1 MLFDSLKILS
11 TNLKINPLIKILSQ
25 LYRGFFSK
33 LGRKAPLLLKLH
45 SIIILICLITSFWG
59 LFYQP
64 VLATSERI
72 ILTEPLLEDA
82 LTHPILN
89 DGSLIVDLQNFDIDL
104 TPENIEFRDQFYQ
117 QLQNQFNHSPKPLGL
132 DLSNSLIRGDFNF
145 NKLGLAVQLSQ
156 STLPKQLMSTE
167 KQLLEKDP
175 VFLSE
180 VGEQINTINIF
191 RGLVK
196 LKGTIFTGKTNFSKT
211 FFLQRI
217 EGENVKFN
225 QDSVWTESR
234 FGRDL
239 DFSKG
244 IFNRNVDFSQDL
256 FFGPVKFRQ
265 ARFQG
270 VTDFKK
276 SSFWTEAN
284 FRESHFLQLVNFTAI
299 QWLKDV
305 HFDQVDWSDRVL
317 FSQSRF
323 FQNLSFNNA
332 TFEKSAAFRSARFSH
347 LVDLHDVKLLGQLD
361 FSNGVFFPYAKIDVS
376 GLALDSE
383 QAKLLGDKTIIG
395 KTITLSGLK
404 NNETVIR
411 SLVRNFRDLEQIP
424 DANQVEYTAQLLK
437 SQRLSQEL
445 LRIPKNVR
453 SLITWLG
460 MLNDWLM
467 LNGLLLFSNYG
478 TNVKLVLGIG
488 LITIAYFGI
497 IFWLLD
503 RVRRWHPHPIL
514 PDKSESIYM
523 VSSFVGLMI
532 VGLTTVFTSTS
543 TPGLTLIGLGLILLP
558 LSFFLIGCL
567 YYQGRYHDLLKIS
580 YLTQDGS
587 MRQLRL
593 LIVRL
598 PVIPEFPLFR
608 DRYTYLNWER
618 HWNWLNYYD
627 FSCNNLIKL
636 GFNDIRLR
644 DEHLPGIM
652 SFLVWYQW
660 ILGVLYLSL
669 LLWTLSRTIPGLN
682 LLIYLR

>member
-1 MLFDSLKILS
+1 MLFDSIKNLS
-11 TNLKINPLIKILSQ
+11 KDLIINPLIKILLQ
-25 LYRGFFSK
+25 FHKGLFSK
-33 LGRKAPLLLKLH
+33 FEKIALSTLKPYQF
-45 SIIILICLITSFWG
+45 IILICLITLSWE
-59 LFYQP
+59 LFSQP

-72 ILTEPLLEDA
+72 ILTEILLQEA
-82 LTHPILN
+82 LVHPILN
-89 DGSLIVDLQNFDIDL
+89 DGSLIIDLQNFEINL

-132 DLSNSLIRGDFNF
+132 DLTNSLIRGDFNF
-145 NKLGLAVQLSQ
+145 NQLGLAVQLSQ

-175 VFLSE
+175 SFLSE

-196 LKGTIFTGKTNFSKT
+196 LKGAIFTGKTDFSKT
-211 FFLQRI
+211 FFLQRV

-244 IFNRNVDFSQDL
+244 IFNRNLDFSQDL
-256 FFGPVKFRQ
+256 FFGSVKFRQ

-276 SSFWTEAN
+276 SSFWAEAN
-284 FRESHFLQLVNFTAI
+284 FRESHFLQLANFTAI

-305 HFDQVDWSDRVL
+305 HFDQVNWSDRVL

-347 LVDLHDVKLLGQLD
+347 LIDLHDVKLLGQLD
-361 FSNGVFFPYAKIDVS
+361 FSNGVFFPYAKMDVS
-376 GLALDSE
+376 GLAFDSE

-395 KTITLSGLK
+395 KIITLSGLK
-404 NNETVIR
+404 NNETVVR

-453 SLITWLG
+453 SLIAWLG
-460 MLNDWLM
+460 NLNDWLM

-488 LITIAYFGI
+488 LIAIAYFGI
-497 IFWLLD
+497 IFWLID

-532 VGLTTVFTSTS
+532 VGLTNVFTSTP

-558 LSFFLIGCL
+558 LSVSLIGCL
-567 YYQGRYHDLLKIS
+567 YYQGRYHDLLKTS

-660 ILGVLYLSL
+660 VLGVLYLSL

>member
-1 MLFDSLKILS
+1 MLFDSLKNS
-11 TNLKINPLIKILSQ
+11 SKNLKTNPLIKILSQ
-25 LYRGFFSK
+25 LYRGLDSK
-33 LGRKAPLLLKLH
+33 FERIASSSLKAYQVIL
-45 SIIILICLITSFWG
+45 LICLITLSWG
-59 LFYQP
+59 LFYLP

-72 ILTEPLLEDA
+72 ILTEILLQEA
-82 LTHPILN
+82 LVHPILN
-89 DGSLIVDLQNFDIDL
+89 DGSLIIDLQNFEINL

-145 NKLGLAVQLSQ
+145 NQLGLAVQLSQ
-156 STLPKQLMSTE
+156 STLPKQLMTTE

-175 VFLSE
+175 SFLSE

-196 LKGTIFTGKTNFSKT
+196 LKGAIFTGKTDFSKT
-211 FFLQRI
+211 FFLQRV

-244 IFNRNVDFSQDL
+244 IFNRNLDFSQDL
-256 FFGPVKFRQ
+256 FFGSVKFRQ
-265 ARFQG
+265 SRFQG

-276 SSFWTEAN
+276 SNFWAEAN
-284 FRESHFLQLVNFTAI
+284 FRESHFLQLANFTAI
-299 QWLKDV
+299 QWLKNV
-305 HFDQVDWSDRVL
+305 HFDQVNWSDRVL

-332 TFEKSAAFRSARFSH
+332 TFEKSVAFRSARFSH
-347 LVDLHDVKLLGQLD
+347 LIDLHDVKLLGQLD
-361 FSNGVFFPYAKIDVS
+361 FSNGVFFPYAKMDVS
-376 GLALDSE
+376 GLAFDSE

-395 KTITLSGLK
+395 KIITLSGLK
-404 NNETVIR
+404 NNETVVR

-488 LITIAYFGI
+488 LIVIAYFGI
-497 IFWLLD
+497 IFWLID

-514 PDKSESIYM
+514 PDKTESIYM

-532 VGLTTVFTSTS
+532 VGLTNVFTSTP
-543 TPGLTLIGLGLILLP
+543 TPGLTFIGLGFILLP
-558 LSFFLIGCL
+558 LSVFLIGRL
-567 YYQGRYHDLLKIS
+567 YYQGRYHNLLKIS

>member
-1 MLFDSLKILS
+1 M
-11 TNLKINPLIKILSQ
+11 
-25 LYRGFFSK
+25 
-33 LGRKAPLLLKLH
+33 
-45 SIIILICLITSFWG
+45 
-59 LFYQP
+59 
-64 VLATSERI
+64 
-72 ILTEPLLEDA
+72 
-82 LTHPILN
+82 
-89 DGSLIVDLQNFDIDL
+89 
-104 TPENIEFRDQFYQ
+104 
-117 QLQNQFNHSPKPLGL
+117 
-132 DLSNSLIRGDFNF
+132 
-145 NKLGLAVQLSQ
+145 
-156 STLPKQLMSTE
+156 
-167 KQLLEKDP
+167 
-175 VFLSE
+175 
-180 VGEQINTINIF
+180 
-191 RGLVK
+191 
-196 LKGTIFTGKTNFSKT
+196 
-211 FFLQRI
+211 
-217 EGENVKFN
+217 
-225 QDSVWTESR
+225 
-234 FGRDL
+234 
-239 DFSKG
+239 
-244 IFNRNVDFSQDL
+244 
-256 FFGPVKFRQ
+256 
-265 ARFQG
+265 
-270 VTDFKK
+270 
-276 SSFWTEAN
+276 
-284 FRESHFLQLVNFTAI
+284 
-299 QWLKDV
+299 
-305 HFDQVDWSDRVL
+305 
-317 FSQSRF
+317 
-323 FQNLSFNNA
+323 
-332 TFEKSAAFRSARFSH
+332 
-347 LVDLHDVKLLGQLD
+347 
-361 FSNGVFFPYAKIDVS
+361 DVS
-376 GLALDSE
+376 GLAFDSE

-404 NNETVIR
+404 DNETVIR

-488 LITIAYFGI
+488 LITIAYFGM
-497 IFWLLD
+497 IFWLID

-532 VGLTTVFTSTS
+532 VGLTTVFTSTP
-543 TPGLTLIGLGLILLP
+543 TPNLTLMGLGFILLP
-558 LSFFLIGCL
+558 LSVFLIGRL
-567 YYQGRYHDLLKIS
+567 YYQGRYHNLLKIS

>member
-1 MLFDSLKILS
+1 MLFDSLKNLS
-11 TNLKINPLIKILSQ
+11 KNLRINPLIKILSQ
-25 LYRGFFSK
+25 FYRVFSSK
-33 LGRKAPLLLKLH
+33 LELKAPLTLNLY
-45 SIIILICLITSFWG
+45 SIIIFMCVITLFWS

-72 ILTEPLLEDA
+72 ILTEPLLQEA

-89 DGSLIVDLQNFDIDL
+89 DGSLIIDLQNFDVDL

-145 NKLGLAVQLSQ
+145 NQLGLAVQLSQ
-156 STLPKQLMSTE
+156 ATLPKQLMSTE

-175 VFLSE
+175 SFLPE
-180 VGEQINTINIF
+180 IGEQINTINIF

-196 LKGTIFTGKTNFSKT
+196 LKGAIFTGKTDFSKT

-217 EGENVKFN
+217 EGEKVKFN
-225 QDSVWTESR
+225 QDSVWAESR

-244 IFNRNVDFSQDL
+244 IFNRNLDFSQDL

-276 SSFWTEAN
+276 SSFWSEAN
-284 FRESHFLQLVNFTAI
+284 FRESHFLQLANFTAI

-305 HFDQVDWSDRVL
+305 HFDQVNWSDRVL

-347 LVDLHDVKLLGQLD
+347 LIDLHDVKLLGQLD
-361 FSNGVFFPYAKIDVS
+361 FSNGVFFPYAKMDVS
-376 GLALDSE
+376 GLAFDSE

-404 NNETVIR
+404 DNETVIR

-488 LITIAYFGI
+488 LITIAYFGM
-497 IFWLLD
+497 IFWLID

-532 VGLTTVFTSTS
+532 VGLTTVFTSTL
-543 TPGLTLIGLGLILLP
+543 TPNLTLMGLGFILLP
-558 LSFFLIGCL
+558 LSVFLIGRL
-567 YYQGRYHDLLKIS
+567 YYQGRYHNLLKIS

>member
-1 MLFDSLKILS
+1 MLFDSLKNS
-11 TNLKINPLIKILSQ
+11 SKNLKTNPLIKILSQ
-25 LYRGFFSK
+25 LHRGLDSK
-33 LGRKAPLLLKLH
+33 FERTASSSLKAYQV
-45 SIIILICLITSFWG
+45 IILICLITLSWG

-72 ILTEPLLEDA
+72 ILTEPLLQEA

-89 DGSLIVDLQNFDIDL
+89 DGSLIIDLQDLDIDL
-104 TPENIEFRDQFYQ
+104 TLENIEFRDQFYQ

-145 NKLGLAVQLSQ
+145 NQLGLAVQLYQ
-156 STLPKQLMSTE
+156 ATLPKQLMTTE

-175 VFLSE
+175 SFLPE

-196 LKGTIFTGKTNFSKT
+196 LKGTIFTGKTDFSKT
-211 FFLQRI
+211 FFLQRV

-225 QDSVWTESR
+225 QDSIWTESR

-244 IFNRNVDFSQDL
+244 IFNRNLDFSQDL
-256 FFGPVKFRQ
+256 FFGSVKFRQ

-276 SSFWTEAN
+276 SSFWAEAN
-284 FRESHFLQLVNFTAI
+284 FRESHFLQLANFTAI

-305 HFDQVDWSDRVL
+305 HFDQVNWSDRVL

-347 LVDLHDVKLLGQLD
+347 LIDFHDVKLLGQLD
-361 FSNGVFFPYAKIDVS
+361 FSNGVFFPYAKMDVS
-376 GLALDSE
+376 GLAFDSE

-437 SQRLSQEL
+437 SQRLSLEL

-460 MLNDWLM
+460 ILNDWLM

-532 VGLTTVFTSTS
+532 VGLTTVFTSTP
-543 TPGLTLIGLGLILLP
+543 TPSLTLMGLGFILLP
-558 LSFFLIGCL
+558 LSVFLIGRL

>member
-1 MLFDSLKILS
+1 MLFDSLKNS
-11 TNLKINPLIKILSQ
+11 SKNLKTNPLIKILSQ
-25 LYRGFFSK
+25 FYRGLDSK
-33 LGRKAPLLLKLH
+33 FERTASSRLKAYQV
-45 SIIILICLITSFWG
+45 IILICLITLSWV

-72 ILTEPLLEDA
+72 ILTEPLLQEA

-89 DGSLIVDLQNFDIDL
+89 DGSLIIDLQNFDIDL

-145 NKLGLAVQLSQ
+145 NQLGLAVQLSQ
-156 STLPKQLMSTE
+156 ATLPKQLMSTE

-175 VFLSE
+175 SFLLE
-180 VGEQINTINIF
+180 IGEQINTINIF

-196 LKGTIFTGKTNFSKT
+196 LKGAIFTGKTDFSKI
-211 FFLQRI
+211 FFLQRV
-217 EGENVKFN
+217 EGEKVKFN
-225 QDSVWTESR
+225 QDSVWAESR

-244 IFNRNVDFSQDL
+244 IFNRNLDFSQDL

-270 VTDFKK
+270 ITDFKK
-276 SSFWTEAN
+276 SSFWSEAN
-284 FRESHFLQLVNFTAI
+284 FRESHFLQLANFTAI

-305 HFDQVDWSDRVL
+305 HFDQVNWSDRVL

-332 TFEKSAAFRSARFSH
+332 TFEKSVAFRSARFSH
-347 LVDLHDVKLLGQLD
+347 LIDLHDVKLLGQLD
-361 FSNGVFFPYAKIDVS
+361 FSNGVFFPYAKMDVS
-376 GLALDSE
+376 GLAFDSE

-404 NNETVIR
+404 DNETVIR

-437 SQRLSQEL
+437 SQRLSQEF

-488 LITIAYFGI
+488 LITIAYFGM
-497 IFWLLD
+497 IFWLID

-514 PDKSESIYM
+514 PDKSETIYM

-532 VGLTTVFTSTS
+532 VGLTTVFTSTP
-543 TPGLTLIGLGLILLP
+543 TPNLTLMGLGFILLP
-558 LSFFLIGCL
+558 VSVFLIGRL
-567 YYQGRYHDLLKIS
+567 YYQGRYHNLLKIS

>member
-1 MLFDSLKILS
+1 MLFDSLKNLS
-11 TNLKINPLIKILSQ
+11 KNFRINPSIKILSQ
-25 LYRGFFSK
+25 FYRGFSSK
-33 LGRKAPLLLKLH
+33 LEPKAPLTLKIYL
-45 SIIILICLITSFWG
+45 IILFICLIVLFWS

-72 ILTEPLLEDA
+72 ILTEPLLQEA

-89 DGSLIVDLQNFDIDL
+89 DGSLIIDLQNFDVDL

-145 NKLGLAVQLSQ
+145 NQLGLAVQLSQ
-156 STLPKQLMSTE
+156 ATLPKQLMSTE

-175 VFLSE
+175 SFLPE
-180 VGEQINTINIF
+180 IGEQINTINIF

-196 LKGTIFTGKTNFSKT
+196 LKGAIFTGKTDFSKI

-217 EGENVKFN
+217 EGEKVKFN
-225 QDSVWTESR
+225 QDSVWAESR

-244 IFNRNVDFSQDL
+244 IFNRNLDFSQDL

-276 SSFWTEAN
+276 SSFWSEAN
-284 FRESHFLQLVNFTAI
+284 FRESHFLQLANFTAI

-305 HFDQVDWSDRVL
+305 HFDQVNWSDRVL

-347 LVDLHDVKLLGQLD
+347 LIDLHDVKLLGQLD
-361 FSNGVFFPYAKIDVS
+361 FSNGVFFPYAKMDVS
-376 GLALDSE
+376 GLAFDSE

-404 NNETVIR
+404 DNETVIR

-488 LITIAYFGI
+488 LITIAYFGM
-497 IFWLLD
+497 IFWLID

-532 VGLTTVFTSTS
+532 VGLTTVFTSTL
-543 TPGLTLIGLGLILLP
+543 TPNLTLMGLGFILLP
-558 LSFFLIGCL
+558 LSVFLIGRL
-567 YYQGRYHDLLKIS
+567 YYQGRYHNLLKIS

-598 PVIPEFPLFR
+598 PIIPEFPLFR

>member
-1 MLFDSLKILS
+1 MLFDSLKNLS
-11 TNLKINPLIKILSQ
+11 KNFRINPSIKILSQ
-25 LYRGFFSK
+25 FYRGFSSK
-33 LGRKAPLLLKLH
+33 LEPKAPLTLKIYL
-45 SIIILICLITSFWG
+45 IILFICLIVLFWS

-72 ILTEPLLEDA
+72 ILTEPLLQEA

-89 DGSLIVDLQNFDIDL
+89 DGSLIIDLQNFDIDL

-145 NKLGLAVQLSQ
+145 NQLGLAVQLSQ
-156 STLPKQLMSTE
+156 ATLPKQLMSTE

-175 VFLSE
+175 SFLPE
-180 VGEQINTINIF
+180 IGEQINTINIF

-196 LKGTIFTGKTNFSKT
+196 LKGAIFTGKTDFSKI

-217 EGENVKFN
+217 EGEKVKFN
-225 QDSVWTESR
+225 QDSVWAESR

-244 IFNRNVDFSQDL
+244 IFNRNLDFSQDL

-276 SSFWTEAN
+276 SSFWSEAN
-284 FRESHFLQLVNFTAI
+284 FRESHFLQLANFTAI

-305 HFDQVDWSDRVL
+305 HFDQVNWSDRVL

-347 LVDLHDVKLLGQLD
+347 LIDLHDVKLLGQLD
-361 FSNGVFFPYAKIDVS
+361 FSNGVFFPYAKMDVS
-376 GLALDSE
+376 GLAFDSE

-404 NNETVIR
+404 DNETVIR

-488 LITIAYFGI
+488 LITIAYFGM
-497 IFWLLD
+497 IFWLID

-532 VGLTTVFTSTS
+532 VGLTTVFTSTL
-543 TPGLTLIGLGLILLP
+543 TPNLTLMGLGFILLP
-558 LSFFLIGCL
+558 LSVFLIGRL
-567 YYQGRYHDLLKIS
+567 YYQGRYHNLLKIS

>member
-1 MLFDSLKILS
+1 MLFDSLKNS
-11 TNLKINPLIKILSQ
+11 SKNLKTNPLIKILSQ
-25 LYRGFFSK
+25 FYRGLDSK
-33 LGRKAPLLLKLH
+33 FERTASSRLKAYQV
-45 SIIILICLITSFWG
+45 IILICLITLSWV

-72 ILTEPLLEDA
+72 ILTEPLLQEA

-89 DGSLIVDLQNFDIDL
+89 DGSLIIDLQNFDIDL

-145 NKLGLAVQLSQ
+145 NQLGLAVQLSQ
-156 STLPKQLMSTE
+156 ATLPKQLMSTE

-175 VFLSE
+175 SFLLE
-180 VGEQINTINIF
+180 IGEQINTINIF

-196 LKGTIFTGKTNFSKT
+196 LKGAIFTGKTDFSKI
-211 FFLQRI
+211 FFLQRV
-217 EGENVKFN
+217 EGEKVKFN
-225 QDSVWTESR
+225 QDSVWAESR

-244 IFNRNVDFSQDL
+244 IFNRNLDFSQDL

-270 VTDFKK
+270 ITDFKK
-276 SSFWTEAN
+276 SSFWSEAN
-284 FRESHFLQLVNFTAI
+284 FRESHFLQLANFTAI

-305 HFDQVDWSDRVL
+305 HFDQVNWSDRVL

-332 TFEKSAAFRSARFSH
+332 TFEKSVAFRSARFSH
-347 LVDLHDVKLLGQLD
+347 LIDLHDVKLLGQLD
-361 FSNGVFFPYAKIDVS
+361 FSNGVFFPYAKMDVS
-376 GLALDSE
+376 GLAFDSE

-404 NNETVIR
+404 DNETVIR

-488 LITIAYFGI
+488 LITIAYFGM
-497 IFWLLD
+497 IFWLID

-514 PDKSESIYM
+514 PDKSETIYM

-532 VGLTTVFTSTS
+532 VGLTTVFTSTP
-543 TPGLTLIGLGLILLP
+543 TPNLTLMGLGFILLP
-558 LSFFLIGCL
+558 VSVFLIGRL
-567 YYQGRYHDLLKIS
+567 YYQGRYHNLLKIS

>member
-1 MLFDSLKILS
+1 MLFDSLKNLS
-11 TNLKINPLIKILSQ
+11 KNLRINPLIKILSQ
-25 LYRGFFSK
+25 FYRLFSSK
-33 LGRKAPLLLKLH
+33 LELKAPLMLKLYP
-45 SIIILICLITSFWG
+45 IIDFICLIALFWS

-72 ILTEPLLEDA
+72 ILTEPLLQEA

-89 DGSLIVDLQNFDIDL
+89 DGSLIIDLQNFDIDL

-145 NKLGLAVQLSQ
+145 NQLGLAVQLSQ
-156 STLPKQLMSTE
+156 ATLPKQLMSTE

-175 VFLSE
+175 SFLPE
-180 VGEQINTINIF
+180 IGEQINTINIF

-196 LKGTIFTGKTNFSKT
+196 LKGAIFTGKTDFSKI

-217 EGENVKFN
+217 EGEKVKFN
-225 QDSVWTESR
+225 QDSVWAESR

-244 IFNRNVDFSQDL
+244 IFNRNLDFSQDL

-276 SSFWTEAN
+276 SSFWSEAN
-284 FRESHFLQLVNFTAI
+284 FRESHFLQLANFTAI

-305 HFDQVDWSDRVL
+305 HFDQVNWSDRVL

-347 LVDLHDVKLLGQLD
+347 LIDLHDVKLLGQLD
-361 FSNGVFFPYAKIDVS
+361 FSNGVFFPYAKMDVS
-376 GLALDSE
+376 GLAFDSE

-395 KTITLSGLK
+395 KIITLSGLK
-404 NNETVIR
+404 DNETVIR

-460 MLNDWLM
+460 TLNDWLM

-497 IFWLLD
+497 IFWLID
-503 RVRRWHPHPIL
+503 RVRRWHPQPIL
-514 PDKSESIYM
+514 PDKSETIYM

-532 VGLTTVFTSTS
+532 VGLTTVFTSTL
-543 TPGLTLIGLGLILLP
+543 TPNLTLMGLGFILLP
-558 LSFFLIGCL
+558 LSVFLIGRL
-567 YYQGRYHDLLKIS
+567 YYQGRYHNLLKIS

-598 PVIPEFPLFR
+598 PIIPEFPLFR

>member
-1 MLFDSLKILS
+1 MLLDSIKNSSKALIV
-11 TNLKINPLIKILSQ
+11 NPLMKILSQ
-25 LYRGFFSK
+25 FCRGLVSK
-33 LGRKAPLLLKLH
+33 SEKSLLVWKI
-45 SIIILICLITSFWG
+45 SQSIILICLITLFLG

-64 VLATSERI
+64 VLAMPERI
-72 ILTEPLLEDA
+72 ILTESLLQEA
-82 LTHPILN
+82 LNHPVLN
-89 DGSLIVDLQNFDIDL
+89 DGSLIIDLQNFEINL

-132 DLSNSLIRGDFNF
+132 DLSHSLIRGDFNF
-145 NKLGLAVQLSQ
+145 SQLGLTVQLSQ
-156 STLPKQLMSTE
+156 STLPKQLMATE
-167 KQLLEKDP
+167 KELLEKDP
-175 VFLSE
+175 SFLSE
-180 VGEQINTINIF
+180 VGGQINTINIF

-196 LKGTIFTGKTNFSKT
+196 LKGAIFTGKTDFSKI
-211 FFLQRI
+211 FFLQRV

-234 FGRDL
+234 FSRDL

-244 IFNRNVDFSQDL
+244 IFNRNLDFSQDL

-265 ARFQG
+265 AKFQG

-276 SSFWTEAN
+276 SSFWAEAN
-284 FRESHFLQLVNFTAI
+284 FRESNFLQLANFTAI
-299 QWLKDV
+299 QWLKDI

-376 GLALDSE
+376 GLAFDSE

-395 KTITLSGLK
+395 KIITLSSLK
-404 NNETVIR
+404 DNETVIR

-437 SQRLSQEL
+437 SQRLSLEL
-445 LRIPKNVR
+445 LRIPKNMKL
-453 SLITWLG
+453 LITWLG
-460 MLNDWLM
+460 NLNDWLM

-488 LITIAYFGI
+488 LIAIAYFGI
-497 IFWLLD
+497 IFWLID
-503 RVRRWHPHPIL
+503 RVRRWHPHAIL
-514 PDKSESIYM
+514 PDKTESIYM

-532 VGLTTVFTSTS
+532 VGLTNIFTSTS

-558 LSFFLIGCL
+558 LSVFLIGRL

-580 YLTQDGS
+580 YLTQDES

-598 PVIPEFPLFR
+598 PVIPAFPLFR
-608 DRYTYLNWER
+608 DRYSYLNWER

-660 ILGVLYLSL
+660 VLGVLYLSL

>member
-11 TNLKINPLIKILSQ
+11 KNLKTNLLIKILSQ
-25 LYRGFFSK
+25 FYRGFFSK
-33 LGRKAPLLLKLH
+33 LEQKASLILKFY
-45 SIIILICLITSFWG
+45 SIIILICLITSFG
-59 LFYQP
+59 GVFYQP
-64 VLATSERI
+64 ALATSERI

-89 DGSLIVDLQNFDIDL
+89 DGSLIIDLQNFEINL

-145 NKLGLAVQLSQ
+145 NQLGLAVQLSQ
-156 STLPKQLMSTE
+156 TTLPKQLMSTE

-196 LKGTIFTGKTNFSKT
+196 LKGAIFTGKTDFSKI

-244 IFNRNVDFSQDL
+244 IFNRNLDFSQDL

-276 SSFWTEAN
+276 SSFWAEAN

-332 TFEKSAAFRSARFSH
+332 TFEKSVAFRSARFSH

-376 GLALDSE
+376 GLAFDSE

-488 LITIAYFGI
+488 LIMIAYFGI
-497 IFWLLD
+497 IFWLID

-532 VGLTTVFTSTS
+532 VSLTTVFTSTS

-558 LSFFLIGCL
+558 LSFFLIGRL

>member
-1 MLFDSLKILS
+1 MLFDSIKNLS
-11 TNLKINPLIKILSQ
+11 KNLIINPLIKILLQ
-25 LYRGFFSK
+25 FHKGLFSK
-33 LGRKAPLLLKLH
+33 FERIDLSTLKPYQV
-45 SIIILICLITSFWG
+45 IILICLITLSWE

-72 ILTEPLLEDA
+72 ILTETLLQET
-82 LTHPILN
+82 LVHPILN
-89 DGSLIVDLQNFDIDL
+89 DGSLIIDLQNFEINL

-145 NKLGLAVQLSQ
+145 NQLGLAVQLSQ
-156 STLPKQLMSTE
+156 STLPKQLMTTE

-175 VFLSE
+175 SFLPE

-196 LKGTIFTGKTNFSKT
+196 LKGTMFTGKTDFSKT
-211 FFLQRI
+211 FFLQRV

-225 QDSVWTESR
+225 QDSIWIESR

-244 IFNRNVDFSQDL
+244 IFNRNLDFSQDL
-256 FFGPVKFRQ
+256 FFGSVKFRQ

-284 FRESHFLQLVNFTAI
+284 FRESHFLQLANFTAI

-305 HFDQVDWSDRVL
+305 HFDQVNWSDRVL

-323 FQNLSFNNA
+323 FQNVSFNNA

-361 FSNGVFFPYAKIDVS
+361 FSNGVFFPYTKMDVS
-376 GLALDSE
+376 GLAFDSE

-453 SLITWLG
+453 SLIAWLG
-460 MLNDWLM
+460 TFNDWLM
-467 LNGLLLFSNYG
+467 LKGLLLFSNYG

-488 LITIAYFGI
+488 LIAIAYFGM
-497 IFWLLD
+497 IFWLID

-523 VSSFVGLMI
+523 VSSFVGLII
-532 VGLTTVFTSTS
+532 VGLTTVFTSTP
-543 TPGLTLIGLGLILLP
+543 TPGLTLIGLGFILLP
-558 LSFFLIGCL
+558 LSVFLIGRL

>member
-1 MLFDSLKILS
+1 MLFDSIKNLS
-11 TNLKINPLIKILSQ
+11 KDLIINPLIKILLQ
-25 LYRGFFSK
+25 FYKGLFSK
-33 LGRKAPLLLKLH
+33 FEKIALSTLKTYQV
-45 SIIILICLITSFWG
+45 IILICLITLSWE
-59 LFYQP
+59 LFSQS

-72 ILTEPLLEDA
+72 ILTEPLLQEA
-82 LTHPILN
+82 LVHPILN
-89 DGSLIVDLQNFDIDL
+89 DGSLIIDLQNFEINL

-132 DLSNSLIRGDFNF
+132 DLTNSLIRGDFNF
-145 NKLGLAVQLSQ
+145 NQLGLAVQLSQ

-175 VFLSE
+175 SFLPE

-191 RGLVK
+191 RGLLK
-196 LKGTIFTGKTNFSKT
+196 LKGAIFTGKTDFSKT
-211 FFLQRI
+211 FFLQRV

-244 IFNRNVDFSQDL
+244 IFNRNLDFSQDL
-256 FFGPVKFRQ
+256 FFGSVKFRQ
-265 ARFQG
+265 SRFQG

-276 SSFWTEAN
+276 SNFWAEAN
-284 FRESHFLQLVNFTAI
+284 FRESHFLQLANFTAI
-299 QWLKDV
+299 QWLKNV
-305 HFDQVDWSDRVL
+305 HFDQVNWSDRVL

-332 TFEKSAAFRSARFSH
+332 TFEKSVAFRSARFSH
-347 LVDLHDVKLLGQLD
+347 LIDFHDVKLLGQLD
-361 FSNGVFFPYAKIDVS
+361 FSNGIFFPYAKMDVS
-376 GLALDSE
+376 GLAFDSE

-395 KTITLSGLK
+395 KIITLSGLK
-404 NNETVIR
+404 NNETVVR

-488 LITIAYFGI
+488 LIVIAYFGI
-497 IFWLLD
+497 IFWLID

-514 PDKSESIYM
+514 PDKTESIYM

-532 VGLTTVFTSTS
+532 VGLTNVFTSTP
-543 TPGLTLIGLGLILLP
+543 TPGLTFIGLGFILLP
-558 LSFFLIGCL
+558 LSVFLIGRL
-567 YYQGRYHDLLKIS
+567 Y
-580 YLTQDGS
+580 
-587 MRQLRL
+587 
-593 LIVRL
+593 
-598 PVIPEFPLFR
+598 FR
-608 DRYTYLNWER
+608 R
-618 HWNWLNYYD
+618 
-627 FSCNNLIKL
+627 
-636 GFNDIRLR
+636 
-644 DEHLPGIM
+644 
-652 SFLVWYQW
+652 
-660 ILGVLYLSL
+660 
-669 LLWTLSRTIPGLN
+669 
-682 LLIYLR
+682 

>member
-1 MLFDSLKILS
+1 MLFDSLKNLS
-11 TNLKINPLIKILSQ
+11 KNFRINPLIKILSQ
-25 LYRGFFSK
+25 FYRVFSSK
-33 LGRKAPLLLKLH
+33 LERKSSLTLKLYP
-45 SIIILICLITSFWG
+45 IITFICLITLSWN

-64 VLATSERI
+64 VVATSERI
-72 ILTEPLLEDA
+72 ILTEILLQEA
-82 LTHPILN
+82 LVHPILN
-89 DGSLIVDLQNFDIDL
+89 DGSLIINLQNFEINL

-145 NKLGLAVQLSQ
+145 NQLGLAVQLSQ
-156 STLPKQLMSTE
+156 STLPKQLMTTE

-175 VFLSE
+175 SFLSE

-196 LKGTIFTGKTNFSKT
+196 LKGAIFTGKTDFSKT
-211 FFLQRI
+211 FFLQRV

-239 DFSKG
+239 DFFKG
-244 IFNRNVDFSQDL
+244 IFNRNLDFSQDL

-270 VTDFKK
+270 ITDFKK
-276 SSFWTEAN
+276 SSFWAEAN
-284 FRESHFLQLVNFTAI
+284 FRESHFLQLANFTAI
-299 QWLKDV
+299 QWLKNV
-305 HFDQVDWSDRVL
+305 HFDQVNWSDRVL

-332 TFEKSAAFRSARFSH
+332 TFEKSVAFRSARFSH
-347 LVDLHDVKLLGQLD
+347 LIDLHDVKLLGQLD
-361 FSNGVFFPYAKIDVS
+361 FSNGVFFPYAKMDVS
-376 GLALDSE
+376 GLAFDSE

-395 KTITLSGLK
+395 KIITLSGLK
-404 NNETVIR
+404 NNETVVR

-445 LRIPKNVR
+445 LRIPKNAR
-453 SLITWLG
+453 SLIAWLG
-460 MLNDWLM
+460 NLNDWLM

-488 LITIAYFGI
+488 LIAIAYFGM

-523 VSSFVGLMI
+523 VSSFVGLII
-532 VGLTTVFTSTS
+532 VGLTNVFTSTP

-558 LSFFLIGCL
+558 LSVSLIGRL

-660 ILGVLYLSL
+660 VLGVLYLSL

>member
-1 MLFDSLKILS
+1 MLFD
-11 TNLKINPLIKILSQ
+11 NLKNSSKDPTINLLIKILLQ
-25 LYRGFFSK
+25 FYKGLFSK
-33 LGRKAPLLLKLH
+33 FKKLALSTLKAYQ
-45 SIIILICLITSFWG
+45 IILLICLITLSWG

-64 VLATSERI
+64 ALATSERI
-72 ILTEPLLEDA
+72 ILTEPLLQEA

-89 DGSLIVDLQNFDIDL
+89 DGSLIIDLQNLDIDL

-145 NKLGLAVQLSQ
+145 SQLGLTVQLSQ
-156 STLPKQLMSTE
+156 STLPKQLMTTE

-175 VFLSE
+175 SFLSE
-180 VGEQINTINIF
+180 VGEHINTINIF

-244 IFNRNVDFSQDL
+244 IFNRNLDFSQDL

-276 SSFWTEAN
+276 SSFWSEAN
-284 FRESHFLQLVNFTAI
+284 FRESHFLQLANFTAI

-305 HFDQVDWSDRVL
+305 HFDQVNWSDRVL

-361 FSNGVFFPYAKIDVS
+361 FSNGVFFPYAKMDVS
-376 GLALDSE
+376 GLAFDSE

-437 SQRLSQEL
+437 SQRLSLEL

-460 MLNDWLM
+460 TLNDWLM
-467 LNGLLLFSNYG
+467 LKGLLLFSNYG

-488 LITIAYFGI
+488 LITIAYFGM

-514 PDKSESIYM
+514 PDKTESIYM

-532 VGLTTVFTSTS
+532 VGLTTVFTSTP

-558 LSFFLIGCL
+558 LSVSLIGRL